1 MYLKMSKTRDTKL
14 PTRANSGA
22 DAGIDFYVPNDWNG
36 GSEWILQPGQSVK
49 IPAGI
54 KVEVPAGYALIFF
67 NKSGVAAKK
76 SLIVGACVI
85 DHGYAG
91 EVHINMINVGQENQL
106 ITAGDKIVQGILV
119 PVITFETLEVPEDEL
134 YRDIH
139 VAGNRGA
146 GGFGSTGEKAK

>member
-1 MYLKMSKTRDTKL
+1 MYIKMSKTRNTTM

-22 DAGIDFYVPNDWNG
+22 DAGIDFYVPNDFEG
-36 GSEWILQPGQSVK
+36 RILEPGASVK

-91 EVHINMINVGQENQL
+91 EVHINMINAGQEDQV
-106 ITAGDKIVQGILV
+106 IQAGDKIVQGILV

-146 GGFGSTGEKAK
+146 AGFGSTGVKAK